1 MKILLVD
8 DHNLFA
14 EGLRTLLSDFEQDPE
29 VIVCGSCEQALRTE
43 QPESINLILLDY
55 YLAGVSGVAALKILR
70 ENFTN
75 SQIAVVSAEDDP
87 AVIRE
92 IIDTGAAGFI
102 PKTSTFAVL
111 SAALKLVLSGGTYLP
126 PRALA
131 DQADTIAYKAVS
143 KNKTEN
149 GKGLDCLSKRQREVL
164 LQVVQGKPNKVIAKN
179 LEISE
184 HTVKAHISA
193 SFRLLGVRN
202 RTEAVYAAAKLQG
215 QTFGEELP
223 VGGG

>member
-14 EGLRTLLSDFEQDPE
+14 EGLRTLLSDFEENPE
-29 VIVCGSCEQALRTE
+29 IIVCGSCEEALE
-43 QPESINLILLDY
+43 IVPPESIDLILLDY
-55 YLAGVSGVAALKILR
+55 YLSGISGVEALQMLR
-70 ENFTN
+70 GKFSG

-87 AVIRE
+87 EVIRE
-92 IIDTGAAGFI
+92 IIENGAAGFV

-111 SAALKLVLSGGTYLP
+111 SAALRLVLSGGTYLP
-126 PRALA
+126 PETLGEAAPTSASRSRT
-131 DQADTIAYKAVS
+131 DGGQH
-143 KNKTEN
+143 N
-149 GKGLDCLSKRQREVL
+149 GLECLSKRQREVL
-164 LQVVQGKPNKVIAKN
+164 QQLVQGRPNKVIAKN
-179 LEISE
+179 LQISE

-215 QTFGEELP
+215 EVFGS
-223 VGGG
+223 